1 MDPHF
6 TSYSILQY
14 LLEHGLAAE
23 GTVSAHRR
31 DVPAC
36 LHKDTQRDLY
46 STFDVYERN
55 KKVTIISYV
64 PRKNSNVL
72 LMTSCHTK
80 LEIDNQR
87 DGDSMDSMD
96 ARVEDSLGKRKS
108 NRYTILMLYLIADV
122 CINNLFI
129 LMSHQQSY
137 HMTKKR
143 IIKELSA
150 LLVIQHIEV
159 RYQNQIIYE
168 QTKDAFIRYG
178 LPPKSGRLKT
188 SVIKRQNPSKC
199 QEQGCRKST

>member
-23 GTVSAHRR
+23 GTVSALRR

-96 ARVEDSLGKRKS
+96 ARVKDSLGNRKS

-137 HMTKKR
+137 QMTKKR

-168 QTKDAFIRYG
+168 QTKDAFIR
-178 LPPKSGRLKT
+178 
-188 SVIKRQNPSKC
+188 
-199 QEQGCRKST
+199 